1 MVVNNLKFM
10 FTIISKNFKNAM
22 AIKVDFLLTVIG
34 MFVNNVA
41 FIIIWEAFIY
51 TVGSINGWRA
61 IDIFGLYGFSFTS
74 FGIVRS
80 FFGGIPNMPNLVT
93 TGGLDRFLYTPKNKI
108 LKIATSSFQISALGD
123 LISGLV
129 CMTIYLYYTGVNIK
143 IMLFVVLLFI
153 TASIIQFSFSLFSS
167 SISFYFMDGRNVS
180 RMVDE
185 LFLLPS
191 TYSGGIIQGVLRFIY
206 TFVVPALLVGILSV
220 EFLKN
225 MELSK
230 LLVILF
236 ATLGWLIFSIF
247 FFKVSLKKYES
258 SNFMTFGQTE

>member
-1 MVVNNLKFM
+1 MVAKNLKFM
-10 FTIISKNFKNAM
+10 FKIISKNFKNAM

-41 FIIIWEAFIY
+41 FIVIWEAFIY
-51 TVGSINGWRA
+51 TTGTINGWRG

-129 CMTIYLYYTGVNIK
+129 CMTIYLCYTK
-143 IMLFVVLLFI
+143 INTSIILSVILLSI
-153 TASIIQFSFSLFSS
+153 TAVIIQFSFSLFSS
-167 SISFYFMDGRNVS
+167 SFSFHFMDGRNIS

-191 TYSGGIIQGVLRFIY
+191 TYSGGIIQGALRFIY
-206 TFVVPALLVGILSV
+206 TFLIPALLVGILSV

-225 MELSK
+225 MELSN
-230 LLVILF
+230 LLIILL
-236 ATLGWLIFSIF
+236 ATIGWLILSILF
-247 FFKVSLKKYES
+247 FNYSLKKYES